1 MKHPLLIL
9 TLLLLAILP
18 ASADNKFGI
27 TPIKKIE
34 ANPINVAFILA
45 QETDS
50 TKIAS
55 ICDYYGYQPS
65 PDNSASSKTASA
77 GLSSG
82 ETNTYRHPNG
92 SILRI
97 SFRDATPDQPY
108 PQIEVKSKQSS
119 KDIDY
124 TLTDLRF
131 KKQGNGYERNIGEH
145 ARHITTCK
153 SAPRGFLRL
162 QHTRLPRKQ

>member
-18 ASADNKFGI
+18 ASAV
-27 TPIKKIE
+27 KKIE

-50 TKIAS
+50 AKIAS

-65 PDNSASSKTASA
+65 PDNGTVSKTASA

-97 SFRDATPDQPY
+97 SFRDTTPDQPY
-108 PQIEVKSKQSS
+108 PQVEVKSKQSS

-124 TLTDLRF
+124 TLIDLRF
-131 KKQGNGYERNIGEH
+131 EKQGNGYERKLGQY

-153 SAPRGFLRL
+153 SAPRGFLL
-162 QHTRLPRKQ
+162 FQHTRLPRKQ

>member
-18 ASADNKFGI
+18 ASAV
-27 TPIKKIE
+27 KKIE

-50 TKIAS
+50 AKIAS

-65 PDNSASSKTASA
+65 PDNTTLPSGGRGAYSS
-77 GLSSG
+77 
-82 ETNTYRHPNG
+82 TYLHPNG

-108 PQIEVKSKQSS
+108 PQVEVKSKQSS

-131 KKQGNGYERNIGEH
+131 EKQGNGYERKLGQY
-145 ARHITTCK
+145 ARYSTICK
-153 SAPRGFLRL
+153 HTPRGFLL
-162 QHTRLPRKQ
+162 FQHIHLPRKIQ

>member
-9 TLLLLAILP
+9 TLLLLAILT
-18 ASADNKFGI
+18 ASAV
-27 TPIKKIE
+27 KKIE

-50 TKIAS
+50 AKIAS

-65 PDNSASSKTASA
+65 PDNGTVSKTASA

-108 PQIEVKSKQSS
+108 PQVEVKSKQSS
-119 KDIDY
+119 KDIDF

-131 KKQGNGYERNIGEH
+131 KKQGNGYERKLGQY
-145 ARHITTCK
+145 ARYTTTCK
-153 SAPRGFLRL
+153 HASHDFLL
-162 QHTRLPRKQ
+162 FQHTRLPRKQ

>member
-9 TLLLLAILP
+9 TLLLAILP
-18 ASADNKFGI
+18 ASAENKFGI
-27 TPIKKIE
+27 HPLKKIE

-50 TKIAS
+50 AKIAS
-55 ICDYYGYQPS
+55 ICDYYGYQPT
-65 PDNSASSKTASA
+65 PANSISSKTASA

-82 ETNTYRHPNG
+82 ETNTYSHPNG

-97 SFRDATPDQPY
+97 SFRDTTPDQPY
-108 PQIEVKSKQSS
+108 PQVEVKSKQSS

-124 TLTDLRF
+124 TLKNLNF
-131 KKQGNGYERNIGEH
+131 KKQGNGYQRNLGEH
-145 ARHITTCK
+145 ARHITTCQN
-153 SAPRGFLRL
+153 APRGFLL
-162 QHTRLPRKQ
+162 FQHTRLPRTQ

>member
-65 PDNSASSKTASA
+65 PDNTTPPSGGWGAYSS
-77 GLSSG
+77 
-82 ETNTYRHPNG
+82 TYRHPNG

-162 QHTRLPRKQ
+162 QHTRLPHKQ

>member
-18 ASADNKFGI
+18 ARAV
-27 TPIKKIE
+27 KKIE

-50 TKIAS
+50 AKIAS

-65 PDNSASSKTASA
+65 SDDSHSYKSASAS
-77 GLSSG
+77 LSSG
-82 ETNTYRHPNG
+82 ETNTYHHPNG

-97 SFRDATPDQPY
+97 SFRDATPDRPY
-108 PQIEVKSKQSS
+108 PQVEVKSKQSS
-119 KDIDY
+119 KNIDF

-131 KKQGNGYERNIGEH
+131 EKQSNGYQRNLGQH

-153 SAPRGFLRL
+153 SAPRGFLL
-162 QHTRLPRKQ
+162 FQHTRLPRKQ

>member
-18 ASADNKFGI
+18 ARAV
-27 TPIKKIE
+27 KKIE

-50 TKIAS
+50 AKIAS

-65 PDNSASSKTASA
+65 PDNSTSSKTASA

-82 ETNTYRHPNG
+82 ETNTYLHPNG

-108 PQIEVKSKQSS
+108 PQVEVKSKQSS

-124 TLTDLRF
+124 TLTDLSF
-131 KKQGNGYERNIGEH
+131 KKQGNGYQRNLGQH

-153 SAPRGFLRL
+153 HAPRGFLRL
-162 QHTRLPRKQ
+162 QHTRLPHKQ